1 LIKVLQVTG
10 ALNMGGAET
19 MLMNVYREINRDKI
33 QFDFIVSGKEIGFY
47 ESEAINLGA
56 SIYHIRKR
64 SESFIGNLKDFY
76 KIIKSNNY
84 KVVHF
89 HTQNAFFT
97 TTQIIVARFAGGK
110 RIIVHSHNT
119 SDWRKG
125 IARKMH
131 FLCRPL
137 LSALTD
143 KKLSCGKA
151 AAEWLYGSSRET
163 KIIPLPVVC
172 KKYLYSD
179 EKYDILRKKYGYT
192 DSIIYTH
199 IGRFLDVKNH
209 DFLIDVFY
217 KIHSVEPKSVLF
229 LIGNGPLRNDIE
241 KKIKELE
248 LSDSVV
254 LWGNISDV
262 NEKLI
267 MSDAFLF
274 PSKYEGFP
282 TVVLEAQAAGVSCFI
297 SDTITKDIAIT
308 ELVHYLPLDEGVDLW
323 VETILSRKSRNE
335 RERKMANR
343 MIAEKYDVMQV
354 AECFEKIYL
363 A

>member
-1 LIKVLQVTG
+1 MIKVLQVTG

-19 MLMNVYREINRDKI
+19 MLMNVFREINRDKI

-56 SIYHIRKR
+56 CIYHIRKR

-97 TTQIIVARFAGGK
+97 MTQIIVARLAGVK

-137 LSALTD
+137 LSILTD

-151 AAEWLYGSSRET
+151 AAEWLYGSSRDT
-163 KIIPLPVVC
+163 RIIPLPVAC

-179 EKYDILRKKYGYT
+179 EKYDVLRKKYGYT
-192 DSIIYTH
+192 ESVIYTH
-199 IGRFLDVKNH
+199 IGRFSDVKNH
-209 DFLIDVFY
+209 DFLLDVFY
-217 KIHSVEPKSVLF
+217 KIHDIEPNSILF
-229 LIGNGPLRNDIE
+229 LIGDGPLRNDIE

-248 LSDSVV
+248 LLDSVV

-262 NEKLI
+262 NEKLV
-267 MSDAFLF
+267 MSDVFLF

-282 TVVLEAQAAGVSCFI
+282 TVVLEAQAAGVLCFI
-297 SDTITKDIAIT
+297 SDTITKDVAIT
-308 ELVHYLPLDEGVDLW
+308 ELVKYVSLDEGVDLW
-323 VETILSRKSRNE
+323 VQSILSRKCLNE
-335 RERKMANR
+335 SERKIANR
-343 MIAEKYDVMQV
+343 RIAEKYDVVQV
-354 AECFEKIYL
+354 AKCFEKIYL
-363 A
+363 C